1 MKRISALIV
10 DDEELARKNLE
21 FLLKDEG
28 GYVVMKKGE
37 RIPVSRRRK
46 DAFLQLFHYQ

>member
-21 FLLKDEG
+21 FLLRMI
-28 GYVVMKKGE
+28 VLVLM
-37 RIPVSRRRK
+37 S
-46 DAFLQLFHYQ
+46 